1 MNIIKSTLSLNCPQ
15 CRSSKLFKGPFNFKN
30 PLNMYERCSVCNQK
44 FEPEPG
50 FYIGA
55 MFVSYGLSTFML
67 LIPALILVFGFGW
80 NVNNVMLLVVTIVAI
95 SFFKI
100 LRLSR
105 SIWIHINV
113 KYDTSYG
120 GLKGGIV
127 NKNNSY

>member
-1 MNIIKSTLSLNCPQ
+1 MNIIKSMLAHNCPQ
-15 CRSSKLFKGPFNFKN
+15 CRSSKLFKNPFDFKN
-30 PLNMYERCSVCNQK
+30 PLRMYERCSNCNQN

-55 MFVSYGLSTFML
+55 MFISYGLSISMFLTS
-67 LIPALILVFGFGW
+67 ALILVFGFSW
-80 NVNNVMLLVVTIVAI
+80 TVNSAMLLVLAISAI

-113 KYDTSYG
+113 KYNSNYRE
-120 GLKGGIV
+120 LKSIKKV
-127 NKNNSY
+127 